1 MSSWPGTLR
10 QCRVRGLIRIDGF
23 GRVWSFRGEIE
34 TMPRIQGVDIPN
46 DKATYVSLTYL
57 LGIGRTTALDICHRL
72 RLDPRAKA
80 GELSEDDVVRISN
93 HLDKEVLIEGPLRRK
108 VQQEISRLR
117 DIRCYRGLRHRRGL
131 PVRGQRTRTNARTRK
146 GVKKTVAGKKGVKD
160 MRH

>member
-1 MSSWPGTLR
+1 
-10 QCRVRGLIRIDGF
+10 
-23 GRVWSFRGEIE
+23 
-34 TMPRIQGVDIPN
+34 MPRIQGVDIPN

-72 RLDPRAKA
+72 RLDPQLKA

-146 GVKKTVAGKKGVKD
+146 GVKKTVAGRKGVKD